1 MKFRLKSIKSRLTLL
16 LLTIAVMGF
25 GPYET
30 YNYIQTKQR
39 LHDEL
44 EISADRQ
51 IRRLKESL
59 IIPLWEMDDR
69 WIDKLINIDM
79 LNDDT
84 YAIQVSGD
92 EQLWVARV
100 RNDEWQAIPGNRQ
113 PIDGNF
119 VFREG
124 SVKQDDVEIGRIK
137 LYLSKKRLDEQL
149 QEARLVTTIRGLTL
163 IFLIVF
169 CLRLALE
176 LIVVK
181 PLLQLL
187 DVVKRIAAGNY
198 NVTFNQRLHDELGLL
213 ARGILQMMQNL
224 HLRKT
229 ERDIVTAEL
238 QQTNKKLAHELHEH
252 AKAQIALKELNET
265 LELRI
270 DERTK
275 DLNRSNQSLREIS
288 LAFEKA
294 KNDAESANKAKSIF
308 LANMTH
314 ELRTPMN
321 AVLGFSRLMQ
331 SDSDLTATQRENLD
345 IINRSGTYLLELINQ
360 VLDMAKIE
368 SGRMIVENA
377 PFDLGSVIRNIIDMM
392 QERAKSKGLQLRI
405 DQCSIFPRFID
416 ADTAKFR
423 HILVNLLSN
432 AIKYTKQGEITL
444 RLNAHHQ
451 IDRDGLMLVC
461 EVEDTGIGIAAED
474 IPHIFAP
481 FVQLGSLSDQQ
492 GTGLGLVITKQ
503 YVELMEGVISVHSQ
517 PGKGSLFRVEIP
529 VGDVAESTIE
539 DFHDSINSR
548 VIGLEPGQ
556 PDYKILVVED
566 KAENRLLLKKI
577 LESVG
582 FNVME
587 ATNGQEG
594 VEAFKQWHPDFI
606 WMDRRMPVMD
616 GIEATKIILTL
627 PEADKVKIAAV
638 TASVY
643 LEERQA
649 FFNAGACDIVN
660 KPYRNEEIFDC
671 MAKHL
676 GVRFLYAEDEDL
688 NTPSDETMREN
699 VLDRLKQQPSKWL
712 KSFELSAI
720 ELDVEGCL
728 ELVKSIGAD
737 DSVSA
742 EQLSAM
748 INHFE
753 FDLILQLLSTVQQTM
768 KES

>member
-30 YNYIQTKQR
+30 YNYILTKQR

-69 WIDKLINIDM
+69 WIDKLIYIDM
-79 LNDDT
+79 LNEDT

-92 EQLWVARV
+92 ERLWVARV

-169 CLRLALE
+169 CLRLALA

-198 NVTFNQRLHDELGLL
+198 NVTFNQRLHGELGLL

-224 HLRKT
+224 HQRET
-229 ERDIVTAEL
+229 ERDFATAEL
-238 QQTNKKLAHELHEH
+238 QKTNKKLAHELHEH

-265 LELRI
+265 LEQRI
-270 DERTK
+270 DERTE

-345 IINRSGTYLLELINQ
+345 IINRSGSYLLELINQ

-377 PFDLGSVIRNIIDMM
+377 PFDLGSVIRDIFDMM
-392 QERAKSKGLQLRI
+392 QERAKSKGLRLRI
-405 DQCSIFPRFID
+405 DQCSTFPRFID
-416 ADTAKFR
+416 ADAAKFR
-423 HILVNLLSN
+423 HILLNLLSN
-432 AIKYTKQGEITL
+432 AIKYTRKGKVTL
-444 RLNAHHQ
+444 RLNAHRQ
-451 IDRDGLMLVC
+451 IDRNGLMLIC

-474 IPHIFAP
+474 LPHIFAP

-503 YVELMEGVISVHSQ
+503 YVELMEGAISVHSQ
-517 PGKGSLFRVEIP
+517 PEKGSLFRVEIP
-529 VGDVAESTIE
+529 VGDVSESTIE
-539 DFHDSINSR
+539 DFHESINSR

-556 PDYKILVVED
+556 PDYKILIVED

-582 FNVME
+582 FSVFE

-594 VEAFKQWHPDFI
+594 VEAFKRWHPDFI
-606 WMDRRMPVMD
+606 WMDRRMPVLD
-616 GIEATKIILTL
+616 GIKATETILAL

-649 FFNAGACDIVN
+649 FFKAGACDIVN

-671 MAKHL
+671 MAQHL
-676 GVRFLYAEDEDL
+676 GVRYLYDQTEIKSASNDEMI
-688 NTPSDETMREN
+688 PEN
-699 VLDRLKQQPSKWL
+699 ILERLKQQPLTWL
-712 KSFELSAI
+712 KSLKLSAI
-720 ELDVEGCL
+720 ELDVEQCL
-728 ELVKSIGAD
+728 ELVKSIETD
-737 DSVSA
+737 DVKLS
-742 EQLSAM
+742 EQLLAI
-748 INHFE
+748 INRFE
-753 FDLILQLLSTVQQTM
+753 FDRLLQLLTTVQQSM
-768 KES
+768 KDN